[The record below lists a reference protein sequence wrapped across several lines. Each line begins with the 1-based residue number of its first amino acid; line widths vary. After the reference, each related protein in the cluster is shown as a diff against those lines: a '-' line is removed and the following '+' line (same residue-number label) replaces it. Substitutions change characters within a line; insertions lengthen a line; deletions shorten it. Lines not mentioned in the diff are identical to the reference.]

1 VHEVVC
7 VRRSRLLKISAALY
21 DGFLRNY
28 LFLKNAEKIK
38 YLKYCPF
45 FLWSDHLSEDLASAM
60 TLEVIEREQIIYSPG
75 IQADCIYFVKE
86 GVVLL

>member
-1 VHEVVC
+1 
-7 VRRSRLLKISAALY
+7 
-21 DGFLRNY
+21 
-28 LFLKNAEKIK
+28 
-38 YLKYCPF
+38 
-45 FLWSDHLSEDLASAM
+45 M